1 MNPAE
6 QPEDRSDII
15 FDSSDSTLLII
26 TGPGDTTVRPR
37 RPNVPRPGEEP
48 RPQPRGTPPQPP
60 KDEPPAQA

>member
-1 MNPAE
+1 MNAEEKPADHTGE
-6 QPEDRSDII
+6 YST
-15 FDSSDSTLLII
+15 DSLDSTLLII

-60 KDEPPAQA
+60 KDEPPA

>member
-15 FDSSDSTLLII
+15 FDSSDSPLLII

-37 RPNVPRPGEEP
+37 PANVPLPGQEP
-48 RPQPRGTPPQPP
+48 RPQPRVTKPLPP
-60 KDEPPAQA
+60 KDEPPVE